1 MSEEK
6 KEEEEPKKITDEEK
20 ENMCALEYDI
30 KNKGKNYIIMP
41 INQDLKIKT
50 PIQMQKL

>member
-20 ENMCALEYDI
+20 ENMCALEYNI
-30 KNKGKNYIIMP
+30 NKKGENAYYYTHKSRF
-41 INQDLKIKT
+41 
-50 PIQMQKL
+50 